1 MKVRVR
7 QEGERFYI
15 LPDTQEEDQGF
26 DMSIVDTFVQGQS
39 NFSAALDTDDH
50 SHYFAVFLSEEATNT
65 IWKLTDER
73 GITDDEAIEY
83 IILSWVKGVEYM
95 RQAEQEAMRGG

>member
-26 DMSIVDTFVQGQS
+26 DMSIVDSFVQGQQD
-39 NFSAALDTDDH
+39 FKTATDH
-50 SHYFAVFLSEEATNT
+50 AHYFTVMLSEEATMIVWNVME
-65 IWKLTDER
+65 ER
-73 GITDDEAIEY
+73 GGDENAALEY
-83 IILSWVKGVEYM
+83 IVTSWLKGVEYM